1 MPVFSPTKMILS
13 ICLLTLGAACTKSI
27 NDVPPNNNAASPIE
41 SSASTKNFKVQFQ
54 IGNLEVL
61 NGRHAN
67 KEMPLKDYLKH
78 LYYAAFDSTGR
89 RVSKI
94 EQDSSINELGATLG
108 VINDSLPAGKYTVML
123 IGTASWFATDN
134 SDTTLASMYF
144 KPLGGEAFFKKI
156 TITVGEADTAI
167 SNIRLERVTGEL
179 ELRLTDTLSSE
190 ITWVSV
196 IVNYL
201 DQAYYVAADTLGQWG
216 ASSQGVPYSRDVN
229 PLVSIK
235 LSILGS
241 DAKQQIVLH
250 AYDKNG
256 AKIYQKLIKDVVIKP
271 NQKLILQGDLA
282 AQDSTVAGQPVI
294 FDPDY
299 AGEPIIKN
307 F

>member
-1 MPVFSPTKMILS
+1 MPVFSPTKMILF
-13 ICLLTLGAACTKSI
+13 ICLLALGAACTKSI
-27 NDVPPNNNAASPIE
+27 NEVPPNNNAASLIE
-41 SSASTKNFKVQFQ
+41 SSTSTKKFKVNFQ
-54 IGNLEVL
+54 VGNLEVL

-78 LYYAAFDSTGR
+78 LYYAAFDSTGH
-89 RVSKI
+89 RVSEI
-94 EQDSSINELGATLG
+94 EQDSSTNKLGATFG
-108 VINDSLPAGKYTVML
+108 IINDSLPAGKYTVIL
-123 IGTASWFATDN
+123 IGTMYWFATDN
-134 SDTTLASMYF
+134 SDTTLGSMYF

-179 ELRLTDTLSSE
+179 EIRLTDTLSSE
-190 ITWVSV
+190 ITWVTV
-196 IVNYL
+196 LVNYL
-201 DQAYYVAADTLGQWG
+201 DQAYYVAGDTLGQWG
-216 ASSQGVPYSRDVN
+216 GLSQGVPYSRDVN

-235 LSILGS
+235 LSMLGS
-241 DAKQQIVLH
+241 DTKQQIVLH

-256 AKIYQKLIKDVVIKP
+256 AKIYQKLIKDVVVRP
-271 NQKLILQGDLA
+271 NQKVILQGDLA
-282 AQDSTVAGQPVI
+282 APDSAVAGQPVI